1 MVGIKTYGRLL
12 NSQDAIT
19 VCDDLSTQTSS
30 LPAKATVEQISRLKE
45 IFAPIVSTTG
55 AADGS
60 KAIWFFSAYQG
71 VNSNTSLAEDF
82 ETDVY
87 APIQDF
93 FRRTKR
99 TSDSNRNGKIV
110 LPVNIEDALKLYDTS
125 PDWTVSSKV
134 FELNTTSRLSVFEKL
149 SVSF

>member
-1 MVGIKTYGRLL
+1 M
-12 NSQDAIT
+12 
-19 VCDDLSTQTSS
+19 
-30 LPAKATVEQISRLKE
+30 
-45 IFAPIVSTTG
+45 
-55 AADGS
+55 
-60 KAIWFFSAYQG
+60 
-71 VNSNTSLAEDF
+71 AEDF

-93 FRRTKR
+93 FCRTKR